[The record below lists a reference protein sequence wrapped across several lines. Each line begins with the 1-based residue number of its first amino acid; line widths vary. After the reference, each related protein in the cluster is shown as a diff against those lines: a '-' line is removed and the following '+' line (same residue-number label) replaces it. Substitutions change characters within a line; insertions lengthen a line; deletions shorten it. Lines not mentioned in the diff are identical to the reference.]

1 MISEKLRKSGI
12 PVIGDVPWGTHFCQF
27 YQTREDLIDILV
39 PYFKVGLENNEY
51 CMWITAEPLNVQ
63 DAVDAMRKVV
73 PDFDQYVRKRQIE
86 IIPYTKWYIKEGSFD
101 GQTVLQGW
109 VDRLNQALIN
119 GYDGLRLTG
128 NTFWLEKTD
137 WKDFTDYEEEVN
149 NVIGKYRM
157 MAICTYSLEKCGA
170 SEVIDVVVNHQFA
183 LIKREGEWD
192 IIESSISRQKTDKID
207 YLEGLVEQRNM
218 ELLEAQRIAHMG
230 NWYWDII
237 SNELKWSDEIYRI
250 FGLLPQQFSATYDAF
265 LQIVHPDDRQA
276 VQKGVDE
283 ALYKNIPYSID
294 HRLILPDGSERSVHE
309 QAQVYFDGSGRPVR
323 MIGTVQDIT
332 ERKQAE
338 DKQKRL
344 NEELVEYSRQLEAT
358 NSELSAF
365 VYSASH
371 VLRAP
376 LRGINGYSRILLDD
390 FTDSLNDDGKR
401 LLNAVARNAAEMG
414 HYIDDLLA
422 YSNAGRMKME
432 PSFIDMNKAVES
444 VVEELQPL
452 LSVRDVK
459 FEIKMLPPAYG
470 DQPMVRRVFHNLLS
484 NAVKFTMPKQAAV
497 IEIGGRLE
505 ERESVYYVKDNGAG
519 FDPRYKDKLFGVFQR
534 LHEDEEFD
542 GTGMGLAIVKRII
555 EKHGGR
561 VWAEGKV
568 NEGATFY
575 FTLPKTY

>member
-27 YQTREDLIDILV
+27 YQAREDLIDILV

-63 DAVDAMRKVV
+63 DAVDAMRKIV
-73 PDFDQYVRKRQIE
+73 PDFDQYVRKGQIE

-323 MIGTVQDIT
+323 MIGTVQDIS

-338 DKQKRL
+338 DKQNKL
-344 NEELVEYSRQLEAT
+344 NEELVEYSRQLETT

-497 IEIGGRLE
+497 IEVGGRLE

-519 FDPRYKDKLFGVFQR
+519 FDMQYKDKLFGVFQR

-561 VWAEGKV
+561 VWAEGKL

-575 FTLPKTY
+575 FTLPKKY